1 MVQYETA
8 VVSLMNQ
15 DDVHERMMGNPKPVL
30 ASSVDIAKNPHDD
43 WLLISPKILDQI
55 SWRKQREMQD

>member
-1 MVQYETA
+1 
-8 VVSLMNQ
+8 MNQ

-43 WLLISPKILDQI
+43 WLLISPRILDQI